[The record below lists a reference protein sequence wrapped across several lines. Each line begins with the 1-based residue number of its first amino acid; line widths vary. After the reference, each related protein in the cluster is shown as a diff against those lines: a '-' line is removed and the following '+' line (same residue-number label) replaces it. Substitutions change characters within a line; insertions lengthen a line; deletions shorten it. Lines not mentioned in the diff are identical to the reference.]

1 MYHCTIS
8 PRRSDTALKTTRRR
22 CVGVGYDEQF
32 TTATGSLYLNLLQNT
47 LPEPIET
54 AEMRD
59 QFIEFENEDLE
70 VTAVDKLIGDG
81 IAPYFVQLTP

>member
-1 MYHCTIS
+1 
-8 PRRSDTALKTTRRR
+8 
-22 CVGVGYDEQF
+22 
-32 TTATGSLYLNLLQNT
+32 
-47 LPEPIET
+47 
-54 AEMRD
+54 MRD